1 MAFCLV
7 HVDVVLN
14 MPEVTC
20 GSGVELAAPASLS
33 TSMPNGHKAALAPS

>member
-20 GSGVELAAPASLS
+20 GSGVELADPALS